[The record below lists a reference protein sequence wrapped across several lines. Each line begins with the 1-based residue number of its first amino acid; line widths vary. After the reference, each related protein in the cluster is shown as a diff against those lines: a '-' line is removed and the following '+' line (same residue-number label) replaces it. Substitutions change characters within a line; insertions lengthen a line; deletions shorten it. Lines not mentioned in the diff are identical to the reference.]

1 MKILVDTNV
10 ILDMLAKREPFFA
23 SAAKVVLLSAQEKIE
38 AYITS
43 NIVTDIYYIAR
54 RHYMRENE
62 ARDILYKLLRIIGV
76 LDVGHRDCLKAL
88 ELPMED
94 YEDALLAVCAKR
106 VNADYI
112 VTRDI
117 DHFRSSPVPSISP
130 DDFLKICSKN

>member
-1 MKILVDTNV
+1 MKILIDTNV
-10 ILDMLAKREPFFA
+10 ILDMIAKRDPFFM
-23 SAAKVVLLSAQEKIE
+23 SAAKVLLLSAEEKIE

-43 NIVTDIYYIAR
+43 NIVTDIYYIAC
-54 RHYMRENE
+54 RHYMRESE
-62 ARDILYKLLRIIGV
+62 AMDMLHKLLKIIGV

-112 VTRDI
+112 VTRDME
-117 DHFRSSPVPSISP
+117 HFRNSPVSPISP
-130 DDFLKICSKN
+130 DDFLQNL